1 VPSAVRVLMA
11 DDHPAV
17 LAGMKTLVAS
27 DPNLQLVGE
36 AGDGPSAL
44 ALARTLRPNV
54 TVLDLS
60 MPGMNGIEVT
70 AALRTE
76 LPGCRVMILSVHED
90 AGYLRQSLASGAFG
104 YVLKRSAADH
114 LVPAIHAV
122 AAGEAYVDPA
132 IAGKLAVAAE
142 REAPPIVQ
150 RLPARLNEPESAVL
164 HLVAAGHSNKQVA
177 LRLNLSL
184 RSTEALRSRA
194 MAKVG
199 LRSRVELVRFARA
212 QGWLAEDGE

>member
-1 VPSAVRVLMA
+1 MA

-17 LAGMKTLVAS
+17 LAGMKTLVAA
-27 DPNLQLVGE
+27 DPDLQLVGE
-36 AGDGPSAL
+36 ASDGHAAL
-44 ALARTLRPNV
+44 QLARSLRPNV

-76 LPGCRVMILSVHED
+76 LPGCHTMILSVHED

-122 AAGEAYVDPA
+122 AAGGAYLDPA
-132 IAGKLAVAAE
+132 IAGKLHGTTAHDAA
-142 REAPPIVQ
+142 PMV
-150 RLPARLNEPESAVL
+150 ARLSAVLSQAETAVL
-164 HLVAAGHSNKQVA
+164 HLVAAGHSDRQIA
-177 LRLNLSL
+177 LRLNLSM
-184 RSTEALRSRA
+184 RSIEGHRSRA
-194 MAKVG
+194 MAKLG
-199 LRSRVELVRFARA
+199 IRTRVELVRYARA
-212 QGWLAEDGE
+212 QGWSADSGE